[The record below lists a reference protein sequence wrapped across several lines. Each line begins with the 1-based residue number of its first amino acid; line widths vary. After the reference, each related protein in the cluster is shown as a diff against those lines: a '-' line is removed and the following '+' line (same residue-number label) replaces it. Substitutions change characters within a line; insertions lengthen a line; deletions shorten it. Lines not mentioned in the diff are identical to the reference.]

1 MKRSGRS
8 PHRADLPGAAWRQHC
23 FCCSVNCS
31 CFPFSARL
39 HHPALRAPALAQQ
52 EGALTYGSGRE
63 HVRLGG
69 GAARR
74 AGSCGTGKGARGDR
88 RRTPAECSRARRHL
102 RPVPGLPGSVI
113 WSVSRRRARPEDC
126 QVSQPLNCVGRLLLP
141 PDSAWEGQGG
151 LWHAAK
157 STCLQLPLRLR
168 APIVHK

>member
-39 HHPALRAPALAQQ
+39 HHPALRAPALTQQ

-74 AGSCGTGKGARGDR
+74 AGSCGTGKGVRGDR
-88 RRTPAECSRARRHL
+88 RRTPAECSRVRRHL

-113 WSVSRRRARPEDC
+113 WDVTRRHARPEGC

-141 PDSAWEGQGG
+141 PASAWEGQGG

-157 STCLQLPLRLR
+157 STCLQLPLWLR